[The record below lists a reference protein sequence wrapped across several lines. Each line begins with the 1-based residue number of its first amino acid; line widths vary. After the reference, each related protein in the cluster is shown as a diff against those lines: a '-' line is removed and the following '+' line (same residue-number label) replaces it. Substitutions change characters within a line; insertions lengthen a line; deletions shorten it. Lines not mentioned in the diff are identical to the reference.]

1 MTFRENWIAPWPD
14 RNGRFTSIP
23 LMLVAC
29 LLAPRTGLSEDV
41 VIVSRSEPSGESRR
55 RGTIID
61 YTGEAL
67 TLELSSG
74 RKTRIEPSR
83 VRGYET
89 EREAVHKR
97 GDQLFEEKRYADAV
111 VSYRNAIE
119 PEQRRWMRRVILAQ
133 MVRCYHN
140 MQQIVQAGETFR
152 LILQS
157 DPSTQLLDAMPLV
170 WTSAPGPPSLGE
182 RARRWIKDDDI
193 PGMRLIGASWLL
205 AASPRQE
212 AIQVL
217 NELSTARDPRIAK
230 LSQAQLWRT
239 RLVTAP
245 PEVLERWENE
255 LMTLPAS
262 LRAGPYFLLGKLRAR
277 HKRHPAA
284 VLAFM
289 RVPILYSSQHDLA
302 AEALFAAGQQL
313 EKTGEKD
320 GAHTV
325 YRELVTTHQDHR
337 LAPLAQQRLP

>member
-1 MTFRENWIAPWPD
+1 MTFRENWIAPWPG
-14 RNGRFTSIP
+14 RNGCLTSIS

-29 LLAPRTGLSEDV
+29 FIAPRIGASEDV
-41 VIVSRSEPSGESRR
+41 VVVSRSEPSGESRR

-89 EREAVHKR
+89 KREPAHKR
-97 GDQLFEEKRYADAV
+97 GDELFEEKRYADAV
-111 VSYRNAIE
+111 VSYRNAME

-140 MQQIVQAGETFR
+140 MRQIVQAGETFR

-157 DPSTQLLDAMPLV
+157 DPSTQLLDAMPLP
-170 WTSAPGPPSLGE
+170 WTSAAVPSSVAE
-182 RARRWIKDDDI
+182 RAGRWIKDDDI

-205 AASPRQE
+205 GASSRQE

-230 LSQAQLWRT
+230 LSEAQLWRT

-245 PEVLERWENE
+245 PEALEPWEKE
-255 LMTLPAS
+255 LLTLPAS

-277 HKRHPAA
+277 HKRHQAA

-289 RVPILYSSQHDLA
+289 RVPILYSSQHDLV
-302 AEALFAAGQQL
+302 AEALFAAGEQL
-313 EKTGEKD
+313 EKTGEQE

-325 YRELVTTHQDHR
+325 YRELVNTHQDHR